1 MNPMTNGVEVTRSG
15 HVIEVKLNQP
25 KVNAINEAMSR
36 DPGAAFAELRAFV
49 EKREPVFKGR

>member
-1 MNPMTNGVEVTRSG
+1 MTNGVEVTRSG